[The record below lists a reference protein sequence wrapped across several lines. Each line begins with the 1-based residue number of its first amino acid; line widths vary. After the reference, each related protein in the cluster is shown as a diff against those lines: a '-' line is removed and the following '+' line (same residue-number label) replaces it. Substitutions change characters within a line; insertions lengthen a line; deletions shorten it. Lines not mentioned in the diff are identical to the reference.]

1 MKFSKE
7 DYINF
12 INQSKSELM
21 DIFFRENLTAIDNA
35 LDIIECIL
43 NRGFVINT
51 TTTQINEEQTKEEY
65 VLLVNSGDP
74 FVKKYFLTKN
84 DDNHCMTQLIMQKY
98 IDKIKL
104 LQLFMLKI
112 QNKLESEN
120 PVDVKDVEKII
131 NSSKSEEIVH

>member
-35 LDIIECIL
+35 LNIIECIL

-65 VLLVNSGDP
+65 VLLVNPGDP

-112 QNKLESEN
+112 QN
-120 PVDVKDVEKII
+120 
-131 NSSKSEEIVH
+131 